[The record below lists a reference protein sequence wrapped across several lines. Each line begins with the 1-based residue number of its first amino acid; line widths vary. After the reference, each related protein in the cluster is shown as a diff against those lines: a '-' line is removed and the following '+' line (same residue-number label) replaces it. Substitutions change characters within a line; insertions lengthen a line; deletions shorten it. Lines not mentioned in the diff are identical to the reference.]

1 MNYSI
6 HFISL
11 LLLASGLSV
20 RAQEERAMT
29 FEEMVGWEH
38 ISEQRISNDGKWVFC
53 KMEPWRGDA
62 SIQLY
67 NGKGEEKAGFQ
78 ACFNSTVQR
87 FIPISVGNKSSFLGN
102 GRS

>member
-11 LLLASGLSV
+11 LLLASGLAV
-20 RAQEERAMT
+20 RAQEKRAMT

-38 ISEQRISNDGKWVFC
+38 I
-53 KMEPWRGDA
+53 
-62 SIQLY
+62 
-67 NGKGEEKAGFQ
+67 Q

-102 GRS
+102 DRS

>member
-20 RAQEERAMT
+20 RAQEKRAMT

-38 ISEQRISNDGKWVFC
+38 ISEQRISNDG
-53 KMEPWRGDA
+53 D
-62 SIQLY
+62 
-67 NGKGEEKAGFQ
+67 
-78 ACFNSTVQR
+78 
-87 FIPISVGNKSSFLGN
+87 
-102 GRS
+102 RS